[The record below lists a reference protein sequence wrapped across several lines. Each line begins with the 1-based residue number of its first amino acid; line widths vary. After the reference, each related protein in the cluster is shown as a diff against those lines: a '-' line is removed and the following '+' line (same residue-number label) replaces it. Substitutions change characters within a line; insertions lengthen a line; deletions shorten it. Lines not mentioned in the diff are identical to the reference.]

1 MLHQSAKLLQ
11 ACTNPAER
19 YRPKYL
25 YCDGRQ
31 SLGSGTF
38 PLQFSVPGLASVQS
52 NQTMANGILT
62 SCRLLPASNSS
73 AC

>member
-25 YCDGRQ
+25 CCDGRQ
-31 SLGSGTF
+31 SHGSGTF
-38 PLQFSVPGLASVQS
+38 PLQFSVLGLASVQS